1 MLQTVNRFFLLQ
13 ILNELQDSAKRD
25 AIVEKL
31 KARVKVL
38 EDEHGETVS
47 VVRFNDAVIGTPML
61 HENYRHGY
69 GQLHNI
75 TQLSIRED
83 DIVVIDDMKSGML

>member
-13 ILNELQDSAKRD
+13 ILNELQDPAKRD
-25 AIVEKL
+25 AIFEKL
-31 KARVKVL
+31 KARVKVY
-38 EDEHGETVS
+38 EHGETVS

-83 DIVVIDDMKSGML
+83 DIVVIDYMKSGML